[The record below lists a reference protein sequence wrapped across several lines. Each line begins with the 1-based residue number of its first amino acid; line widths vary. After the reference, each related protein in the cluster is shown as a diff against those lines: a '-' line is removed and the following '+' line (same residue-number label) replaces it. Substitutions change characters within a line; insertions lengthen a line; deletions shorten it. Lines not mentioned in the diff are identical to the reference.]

1 MAWGSL
7 LPILLLVIAT
17 LLVVCGLLSV
27 TTFLGPKRQ
36 TAVKQ
41 MPYESGMDPVGD
53 ARLLFLY
60 PWAAAAWNKE
70 LGLATAAVEAGT
82 SVQWIFGEVLV
93 FLAALGLAY
102 VYAWRRGVFRW
113 RRS

>member
-1 MAWGSL
+1 VRFHLIA
-7 LPILLLVIAT
+7 IL
-17 LLVVCGLLSV
+17 
-27 TTFLGPKRQ
+27 FLIFD
-36 TAVKQ
+36 V
-41 MPYESGMDPVGD
+41 E
-53 ARLLFLY
+53 LLFLY